1 MLYINYKVY
10 FKYRKCT
17 TEGGWNMLNRL
28 FGNYLV
34 EKKCITQ
41 EQLEQLLPVPQ
52 EVTAKIETI
61 VLVRKILLPAQ
72 VQTLLESLNEAEEFG
87 EIAVKEGLISDDRL
101 EQLTSF
107 QTNSFMKFM
116 QLLVNEEYIRLD
128 QLNQIISSFETE
140 YEYTDA
146 QMNSLVLNDLEEIIR
161 IFVPLKNH
169 HLHELTVTLLQTL
182 KRLIDKEVY
191 LDKAYT
197 SNAVQLDSYAG
208 QTVNGDMNFKVYI
221 SGLGDNLLGIA
232 NYFTGDKYEEVNEDA
247 LDNVGEF
254 INCVNGLFATN
265 LSYGDIMID
274 MSSPDYAM
282 EGLYL
287 KDNPLFVIP
296 IHANGF
302 CFRVVYEIYQ

>member
-1 MLYINYKVY
+1 
-10 FKYRKCT
+10 
-17 TEGGWNMLNRL
+17 MLNRL

-41 EQLEQLLPVPQ
+41 EQLEALLPVPQ
-52 EVTAKIETI
+52 ELTAKVETI

-72 VQTLLESLNEAEEFG
+72 VQELLEKMDESKDFG
-87 EIAVKEGLISDDRL
+87 VVALEEGLISDDRL
-101 EQLTSF
+101 DQLTSF

-116 QLLVNEEYIRLD
+116 QFLVNKDYVRLE

-146 QMNSLVLNDLEEIIR
+146 QMNSLMLDDLEEIIR

-169 HLHELTVTLLQTL
+169 HLHELTVTLVQTL

-208 QTVNGDMNFKVYI
+208 QAVNGDMNFKVYI

-232 NYFTGDKYEEVNEDA
+232 NYFTGDKYDKLNEDA

-265 LSYGDIMID
+265 LSYGDVMID
-274 MSSPDYAM
+274 MSSPDYSM
-282 EGLYL
+282 DGLYL
-287 KDNPLFVIP
+287 NENPLFVIP

>member
-1 MLYINYKVY
+1 
-10 FKYRKCT
+10 
-17 TEGGWNMLNRL
+17 MLNRL

-41 EQLEQLLPVPQ
+41 EQLEALLPVPQ
-52 EVTAKIETI
+52 DLTAKVETI

-72 VQTLLESLNEAEEFG
+72 VQELLEKTDESKDFG
-87 EIAVKEGLISDDRL
+87 VVALEEGLISDDRL
-101 EQLTSF
+101 DQLTSF

-116 QLLVNEEYIRLD
+116 QLLVNEDYVRLE

-146 QMNSLVLNDLEEIIR
+146 QMNSLMLDDLEEIIK

-169 HLHELTVTLLQTL
+169 HLHELTVTLVQTL

-197 SNAVQLDSYAG
+197 SNTVQLDSYAG
-208 QTVNGDMNFKVYI
+208 QAVNGDMNFKVYI

-232 NYFTGDKYEEVNEDA
+232 NYFTGDKYDNLNEDA

-265 LSYGDIMID
+265 LSYGDVMID
-274 MSSPDYAM
+274 MSSPDYSM
-282 EGLYL
+282 DGLYL
-287 KDNPLFVIP
+287 NENPLFVIP

>member
-1 MLYINYKVY
+1 
-10 FKYRKCT
+10 
-17 TEGGWNMLNRL
+17 MLNRL

-34 EKKCITQ
+34 DKKCITQ

-52 EVTAKIETI
+52 NVTAKIETI
-61 VLVRKILLPAQ
+61 ILIRKILLPTQ
-72 VQTLLESLNEAEEFG
+72 VQTILESMGNSDDFG
-87 EIAVKEGLISDDRL
+87 EMIVKEGLISDDRL

-116 QLLVNEEYIRLD
+116 QLLVNEDYIRLE

-146 QMNSLVLNDLEEIIR
+146 QMNSLMLNDLEEVIR
-161 IFVPLKNH
+161 IFVPLKNR
-169 HLHELTVTLLQTL
+169 HLHELTVTLIQTL

-197 SNAVQLDSYAG
+197 SNAVQLDSYAS
-208 QTVNGDMNFKVYI
+208 QAVSGDINFKLYI
-221 SGLGDNLLGIA
+221 SGSGEQLLGIA
-232 NYFTGDKYEEVNEDA
+232 NYFTGDKYETVNEDA

-265 LSYGDIMID
+265 LSYGDVVVD
-274 MSSPDYAM
+274 MSSPDYSI

-302 CFRVVYEIYQ
+302 CFRVIYEIYQ

>member
-1 MLYINYKVY
+1 
-10 FKYRKCT
+10 
-17 TEGGWNMLNRL
+17 MLNRL

-41 EQLEQLLPVPQ
+41 EQLEKLLPVPQ
-52 EVTAKIETI
+52 TVTAKIETI

-72 VQTLLESLNEAEEFG
+72 VQAILESMNDSDDFG
-87 EIAVKEGLISDDRL
+87 EMVVKEGLVSDDRL

-116 QLLVNEEYIRLD
+116 QLMVNEDYIRLD

-146 QMNSLVLNDLEEIIR
+146 QMNSLMLDDLEEVIR
-161 IFVPLKNH
+161 IFVPLKNRH
-169 HLHELTVTLLQTL
+169 MHELTVTLVQTL

-197 SNAVQLDSYAG
+197 SSSVQLDSYAS
-208 QTVNGDMNFKVYI
+208 QVVNGDMNFKLYI
-221 SGLGDNLLGIA
+221 SGSGDNLLGIA
-232 NYFTGDKYEEVNEDA
+232 NYFTGDKYETVNEDA

-265 LSYGDIMID
+265 LSYGDVVVD
-274 MSSPDYAM
+274 MSSPDYAID
-282 EGLYL
+282 GLYL

-302 CFRVVYEIYQ
+302 CFRVIYEIYQ

>member
-1 MLYINYKVY
+1 
-10 FKYRKCT
+10 
-17 TEGGWNMLNRL
+17 MLNRL

-41 EQLEQLLPVPQ
+41 EQLEALLPVPQ
-52 EVTAKIETI
+52 ELTAKVETV

-72 VQTLLESLNEAEEFG
+72 VQELLEKTDESKDFG
-87 EIAVKEGLISDDRL
+87 VVALEEGLISDDRL
-101 EQLTSF
+101 DQLTSF

-116 QLLVNEEYIRLD
+116 QLLVNEDYVRLE

-146 QMNSLVLNDLEEIIR
+146 QMNSLMLDDLEEIIR

-169 HLHELTVTLLQTL
+169 NLHELTVTLVQTL

-208 QTVNGDMNFKVYI
+208 QAVNGDMNFKVYI

-232 NYFTGDKYEEVNEDA
+232 NYFTGDKYDKLNEDA

-274 MSSPDYAM
+274 MSSPDYSM
-282 EGLYL
+282 DGLYL
-287 KDNPLFVIP
+287 NENPLFVIP

>member
-1 MLYINYKVY
+1 
-10 FKYRKCT
+10 
-17 TEGGWNMLNRL
+17 MLNRL

-41 EQLEQLLPVPQ
+41 EQLEALLPVPQ
-52 EVTAKIETI
+52 ELTAKVEAI

-72 VQTLLESLNEAEEFG
+72 VQELLEKTDKSKDFG
-87 EIAVKEGLISDDRL
+87 VVALEEGLISDDRL
-101 EQLTSF
+101 DQLTSF

-116 QLLVNEEYIRLD
+116 QLLVNEDYVRLE

-146 QMNSLVLNDLEEIIR
+146 QMNSLMLDDLEEIIR

-169 HLHELTVTLLQTL
+169 HLHELTVTLVQTL

-208 QTVNGDMNFKVYI
+208 QAVNGDMNFKVYI

-232 NYFTGDKYEEVNEDA
+232 NFFTGDKYDKLNEDA

-265 LSYGDIMID
+265 LSYGDVMID
-274 MSSPDYAM
+274 MSSPDYSM
-282 EGLYL
+282 DGLYL
-287 KDNPLFVIP
+287 TENPLFVIP

>member
-1 MLYINYKVY
+1 
-10 FKYRKCT
+10 
-17 TEGGWNMLNRL
+17 MLNRL

-34 EKKCITQ
+34 AKKCITQ

-52 EVTAKIETI
+52 DVIAKVETI

-72 VQTLLESLNEAEEFG
+72 VQALLEKKDESTSFEEAVVE
-87 EIAVKEGLISDDRL
+87 EGLISDDRL

-116 QLLVNEEYIRLD
+116 QLLVNENYIRLD
-128 QLNQIISSFETE
+128 QLNQIISSFEAE
-140 YEYTDA
+140 HEYTDS
-146 QMNSLVLNDLEEIIR
+146 QMNSLMLDDLEEIIR

-169 HLHELTVTLLQTL
+169 NLHELTVTLIQTL

-197 SNAVQLDSYAG
+197 SNAIQLDSYAG
-208 QTVNGDMNFKVYI
+208 QAVNGDMNFKVYI
-221 SGLGDNLLGIA
+221 SGAGDNLLGIA
-232 NYFTGDKYEEVNEDA
+232 NYFTGDKYAKLNEDA

-265 LSYGDIMID
+265 LSYGDVMID
-274 MSSPDYAM
+274 MSSPDYSM
-282 EGLYL
+282 NGLYL
-287 KDNPLFVIP
+287 NENPLFVIP

-302 CFRVVYEIYQ
+302 CFRAVYEIYQ

>member
-1 MLYINYKVY
+1 
-10 FKYRKCT
+10 
-17 TEGGWNMLNRL
+17 MLNRL

-41 EQLEQLLPVPQ
+41 EQLEALLPVPQ
-52 EVTAKIETI
+52 ELTAKFETI

-72 VQTLLESLNEAEEFG
+72 VQELLEKMDESKDFG
-87 EIAVKEGLISDDRL
+87 VVALEEGLISDDRL
-101 EQLTSF
+101 DQLTSF

-116 QLLVNEEYIRLD
+116 QFLVNKDYVRLE

-146 QMNSLVLNDLEEIIR
+146 QMNSLMLDDLEEIIR

-169 HLHELTVTLLQTL
+169 HLHELTVTLVQTL

-208 QTVNGDMNFKVYI
+208 QAVNGDMNFKVYI

-232 NYFTGDKYEEVNEDA
+232 NYFTGDKYDKLNEDA

-265 LSYGDIMID
+265 LSYGDVMID
-274 MSSPDYAM
+274 MSSPDYSM
-282 EGLYL
+282 DGLYL
-287 KDNPLFVIP
+287 NENPLFVIP

>member
-1 MLYINYKVY
+1 
-10 FKYRKCT
+10 
-17 TEGGWNMLNRL
+17 MLNRL
-28 FGNYLV
+28 LGNYLV

-52 EVTAKIETI
+52 ELTAKLETI
-61 VLVRKILLPAQ
+61 VLVRKLLLPAQ
-72 VQTLLESLNEAEEFG
+72 VLTLLEKKDELIDFG
-87 EIAVKEGLISDDRL
+87 EAAVEEGLISDDRL
-101 EQLTSF
+101 EQLTTF

-116 QLLVNEEYIRLD
+116 QLLVNANYVRLE
-128 QLNQIISSFETE
+128 QLNQVISSFEAE

-146 QMNSLVLNDLEEIIR
+146 QMNSLMLDDLEAIIR

-169 HLHELTVTLLQTL
+169 NLHDLTVTLIQTL

-208 QTVNGDMNFKVYI
+208 QAVSGDMNFKIYI
-221 SGLGDNLLGIA
+221 SGAENNLLGIA
-232 NYFTGDKYEEVNEDA
+232 NYFADDKYDKLNEDA

-265 LSYGDIMID
+265 LSYGDVMLD
-274 MSSPDYAM
+274 MSSPDYSM
-282 EGLYL
+282 DGLYL
-287 KDNPLFVIP
+287 NENPLFVLP
-296 IHANGF
+296 IHANGY

>member
-1 MLYINYKVY
+1 
-10 FKYRKCT
+10 
-17 TEGGWNMLNRL
+17 MLNRL

-41 EQLEQLLPVPQ
+41 EQLEALLPVPQ
-52 EVTAKIETI
+52 DLTAKVETI

-72 VQTLLESLNEAEEFG
+72 VQELLEKTDESKDFG
-87 EIAVKEGLISDDRL
+87 VVALEEGLISDDRL
-101 EQLTSF
+101 DQLTSF

-116 QLLVNEEYIRLD
+116 QLLVNEDYVRLE

-140 YEYTDA
+140 YEYTDT
-146 QMNSLVLNDLEEIIR
+146 QMNSLMLDDLEEIIR

-169 HLHELTVTLLQTL
+169 HLHELTVTLVQTL

-208 QTVNGDMNFKVYI
+208 QAVNGDMNFKVYI

-232 NYFTGDKYEEVNEDA
+232 NYFTGDKYDKLNEDA

-265 LSYGDIMID
+265 LSYGDVMID
-274 MSSPDYAM
+274 MSSPDYSM
-282 EGLYL
+282 DGLFL
-287 KDNPLFVIP
+287 NENPLFVIP

>member
-1 MLYINYKVY
+1 
-10 FKYRKCT
+10 
-17 TEGGWNMLNRL
+17 MLNRL

-41 EQLEQLLPVPQ
+41 EQLEALLPVPQ
-52 EVTAKIETI
+52 ELTAKVETI

-72 VQTLLESLNEAEEFG
+72 VQELLEKMDESKDFG
-87 EIAVKEGLISDDRL
+87 VVALEEGLISDDRL
-101 EQLTSF
+101 DQLTSF

-116 QLLVNEEYIRLD
+116 QFLVNKDYVRLE

-146 QMNSLVLNDLEEIIR
+146 QMNSLMLDDLEEIIR

-169 HLHELTVTLLQTL
+169 HLHELTVTLVQTL

-208 QTVNGDMNFKVYI
+208 QAVNGDMNFKVYI

-232 NYFTGDKYEEVNEDA
+232 NYFTGDKYDKLNEDA

-254 INCVNGLFATN
+254 INCANGLFATN
-265 LSYGDIMID
+265 LSYGDVMID
-274 MSSPDYAM
+274 MSSPDYSM
-282 EGLYL
+282 DGLYL
-287 KDNPLFVIP
+287 NENPLFVIP

>member
-1 MLYINYKVY
+1 
-10 FKYRKCT
+10 
-17 TEGGWNMLNRL
+17 MLNRL

-41 EQLEQLLPVPQ
+41 EQLEHLLPVPQ
-52 EVTAKIETI
+52 ELTAKVETI

-72 VQTLLESLNEAEEFG
+72 VQTLLEKKDESKDFG
-87 EIAVKEGLISDDRL
+87 EAAVEEGLISDDRL
-101 EQLTSF
+101 EQLTAF

-116 QLLVNEEYIRLD
+116 QLLVNENYVRLE

-146 QMNSLVLNDLEEIIR
+146 QMNSLILDDLEEIIR

-169 HLHELTVTLLQTL
+169 NLHELTVTLIQTL

-208 QTVNGDMNFKVYI
+208 QAVNGDMNFKVYI
-221 SGLGDNLLGIA
+221 SGLGNNLLGIA
-232 NYFTGDKYEEVNEDA
+232 NYFTGDKYDKLNEDA

-254 INCVNGLFATN
+254 INCVNGLFATS
-265 LSYGDIMID
+265 LSYGDVMID
-274 MSSPDYAM
+274 MSSPDYSM
-282 EGLYL
+282 DGVYL
-287 KDNPLFVIP
+287 NENPLFVIP

-302 CFRVVYEIYQ
+302 CFRVVYELYQ

>member
-1 MLYINYKVY
+1 MLYIIYKVY

-52 EVTAKIETI
+52 DVRAKMETI
-61 VLVRKILLPAQ
+61 VLVRKILMPAQ
-72 VQTLLESLNEAEEFG
+72 VQSLLEGLDEDEEFG
-87 EIAVKEGLISDDRL
+87 KIAVKEGLISDDRL

-107 QTNSFMKFM
+107 RKNSFMKFV
-116 QLLVNEEYIRLD
+116 QLLVNEDYIRLD
-128 QLNQIISSFETE
+128 QVNQIISSFETE

-146 QMNSLVLNDLEEIIR
+146 QMNSLILNDLEEIIR
-161 IFVPLKNH
+161 IFVPLKNR
-169 HLHELTVTLLQTL
+169 HLHELTVTFVQTL
-182 KRLIDKEVY
+182 KSLIDKEVY

-208 QTVNGDMNFKVYI
+208 QVVNGDMNFKVYI
-221 SGLGDNLLGIA
+221 SGLGNNLLGIA
-232 NYFTGDKYEEVNEDA
+232 NYFTGDKYESVTEDA

-265 LSYGDIMID
+265 LSYNDIMVD
-274 MSSPDYAM
+274 MGFPDYAID
-282 EGLYL
+282 GLYL

-302 CFRVVYEIYQ
+302 CFRVIYEIYQ

>member
-1 MLYINYKVY
+1 
-10 FKYRKCT
+10 
-17 TEGGWNMLNRL
+17 MLNRL

-34 EKKCITQ
+34 DKKCITQ

-52 EVTAKIETI
+52 NVTAKIETI
-61 VLVRKILLPAQ
+61 ILVRKILLPTQ
-72 VQTLLESLNEAEEFG
+72 VQTMLESMGNSDDFG
-87 EIAVKEGLISDDRL
+87 EMIVKEGLISDDRL

-116 QLLVNEEYIRLD
+116 QLLVNEDYIRLE

-146 QMNSLVLNDLEEIIR
+146 QMNSLMLNDLEEVIR
-161 IFVPLKNH
+161 IFVPLKNR
-169 HLHELTVTLLQTL
+169 HLHELTVTLIQTL

-197 SNAVQLDSYAG
+197 SNAVQLDSYAS
-208 QTVNGDMNFKVYI
+208 QAVSGDINFKLYI
-221 SGLGDNLLGIA
+221 SGSGEQLLGIA
-232 NYFTGDKYEEVNEDA
+232 NYFTGDKYETVNEDA

-265 LSYGDIMID
+265 LSYGDVVVD
-274 MSSPDYAM
+274 MSSPDYSI

-302 CFRVVYEIYQ
+302 CFRVIYEIYQ

>member
-1 MLYINYKVY
+1 MLYIICKVY
-10 FKYRKCT
+10 FKCRKCT
-17 TEGGWNMLNRL
+17 TEGSWNMLNRL

-52 EVTAKIETI
+52 NVTAQIETI

-72 VQTLLESLNEAEEFG
+72 VQTLFESLGEEEEFG

-116 QLLVNEEYIRLD
+116 QLLVNEDYIRLD
-128 QLNQIISSFETE
+128 QVNQIISSFETE

-146 QMNSLVLNDLEEIIR
+146 QMNSLMLDDLEEIIR
-161 IFVPLKNH
+161 IFIPLKNR
-169 HLHELTVTLLQTL
+169 HLHELTVTLIQTI

-197 SNAVQLDSYAG
+197 SSSIQLDSYAA
-208 QTVNGDMNFKVYI
+208 QAVNGDINFKLYI

-232 NYFTGDKYEEVNEDA
+232 NYFTGDKYESVNEDA

-265 LSYGDIMID
+265 LSYGDIMVD
-274 MSSPDYAM
+274 MSSPEYAM

-302 CFRVVYEIYQ
+302 CFRVIYEIYQ

>member
-1 MLYINYKVY
+1 
-10 FKYRKCT
+10 
-17 TEGGWNMLNRL
+17 MLNRL

-41 EQLEQLLPVPQ
+41 EQLEKLLPVPQ
-52 EVTAKIETI
+52 NVTAKIETI

-72 VQTLLESLNEAEEFG
+72 VQTILERMSDSDEFG
-87 EIAVKEGLISDDRL
+87 EIVVKEGLISDDRL

-116 QLLVNEEYIRLD
+116 QLLVNEDYIRLD

-140 YEYTDA
+140 SEYSDS
-146 QMNSLVLNDLEEIIR
+146 QMNSLMLDDLEEVIR

-169 HLHELTVTLLQTL
+169 HLHELTVTLIQTL

-197 SNAVQLDSYAG
+197 SSSVQLDSYAG
-208 QTVNGDMNFKVYI
+208 QAVNGDMNFKLYI
-221 SGLGDNLLGIA
+221 SGSGDNLLGIA
-232 NYFTGDKYEEVNEDA
+232 NYFTGDKYETVNEDA

-265 LSYGDIMID
+265 LSYGDVVID
-274 MSSPDYAM
+274 MSSPDYAID
-282 EGLYL
+282 GLYL

-302 CFRVVYEIYQ
+302 CFRVIYEIYQ

>member
-1 MLYINYKVY
+1 
-10 FKYRKCT
+10 
-17 TEGGWNMLNRL
+17 MLNRL

-41 EQLEQLLPVPQ
+41 EQLETLLPVPHDL
-52 EVTAKIETI
+52 TAKVETI

-72 VQTLLESLNEAEEFG
+72 VQELLEKTDDSKDFG
-87 EIAVKEGLISDDRL
+87 VVALEEGLISDDRL
-101 EQLTSF
+101 DQLTSF

-116 QLLVNEEYIRLD
+116 QLLVNEDYVRLE

-146 QMNSLVLNDLEEIIR
+146 QMNSLMLDDLEEVIR

-169 HLHELTVTLLQTL
+169 HLHELTVTLVQTL

-208 QTVNGDMNFKVYI
+208 QAVNGDMNFKVYI

-232 NYFTGDKYEEVNEDA
+232 NYFTGDKYSKLDDDA

-265 LSYGDIMID
+265 LSYGDVMID
-274 MSSPDYAM
+274 MSSPDYSM
-282 EGLYL
+282 DGLYL
-287 KDNPLFVIP
+287 NENPLFVIP

>member
-1 MLYINYKVY
+1 
-10 FKYRKCT
+10 
-17 TEGGWNMLNRL
+17 MLNRL

-41 EQLEQLLPVPQ
+41 EQLEALLPVPQ
-52 EVTAKIETI
+52 ELTAKVETV

-72 VQTLLESLNEAEEFG
+72 VQELLEKTDESKDFG
-87 EIAVKEGLISDDRL
+87 VVALEEGLISDDRL
-101 EQLTSF
+101 DQLTSF

-116 QLLVNEEYIRLD
+116 QLLVNEGYVRLE

-146 QMNSLVLNDLEEIIR
+146 QMNSLMLDDLEEIIR

-169 HLHELTVTLLQTL
+169 NLHELTVTLVQTL

-208 QTVNGDMNFKVYI
+208 QAVNGDMNFKVYI

-232 NYFTGDKYEEVNEDA
+232 NYFTGDKYDKLNEDA

-274 MSSPDYAM
+274 MSSPDYSM
-282 EGLYL
+282 DGLYL
-287 KDNPLFVIP
+287 NENPLFVIP

>member
-1 MLYINYKVY
+1 
-10 FKYRKCT
+10 
-17 TEGGWNMLNRL
+17 MLNRL
-28 FGNYLV
+28 LGNYLV

-52 EVTAKIETI
+52 ELTAKLETI
-61 VLVRKILLPAQ
+61 VLVRKLLLPAQ
-72 VQTLLESLNEAEEFG
+72 VLTLLEKKDELKDFG
-87 EIAVKEGLISDDRL
+87 EAAVEEGLISDDRL
-101 EQLTSF
+101 EQLTTF

-116 QLLVNEEYIRLD
+116 QLLVNANYVRLE
-128 QLNQIISSFETE
+128 QLNQVISSFEAE

-146 QMNSLVLNDLEEIIR
+146 QMNSLMLDDLEAIIR

-169 HLHELTVTLLQTL
+169 NLHDLTVTLIQTL

-197 SNAVQLDSYAG
+197 SNAVRLDSYAG
-208 QTVNGDMNFKVYI
+208 QAVSGDMNFKIYI
-221 SGLGDNLLGIA
+221 SGSENNLLGIA
-232 NYFTGDKYEEVNEDA
+232 NYFADDKYDKLNEDA

-265 LSYGDIMID
+265 LSYGDVMLD
-274 MSSPDYAM
+274 MSSPDYSM
-282 EGLYL
+282 DGLYL
-287 KDNPLFVIP
+287 NENPLFVLP
-296 IHANGF
+296 IHANGY

>member
-1 MLYINYKVY
+1 
-10 FKYRKCT
+10 
-17 TEGGWNMLNRL
+17 MLNRL

-34 EKKCITQ
+34 DKKCITQ

-52 EVTAKIETI
+52 NVTAKIETI
-61 VLVRKILLPAQ
+61 ILVRKILLPTQ
-72 VQTLLESLNEAEEFG
+72 VQTMLESMGNSDDFG
-87 EIAVKEGLISDDRL
+87 EMIVKEGLISDDRL

-116 QLLVNEEYIRLD
+116 QLLVNEDYIRLE

-146 QMNSLVLNDLEEIIR
+146 QMNSLMLNDLEEIIR
-161 IFVPLKNH
+161 IFVPLKNR
-169 HLHELTVTLLQTL
+169 HLHELTVTLIQTL

-197 SNAVQLDSYAG
+197 SNAVQLDSYAS
-208 QTVNGDMNFKVYI
+208 QAVSGDINFKLYI
-221 SGLGDNLLGIA
+221 SGSGEQLLGIA
-232 NYFTGDKYEEVNEDA
+232 NYFTGDKYETVNEDA

-265 LSYGDIMID
+265 LSYGGVVVD
-274 MSSPDYAM
+274 MSSPDYSI

-302 CFRVVYEIYQ
+302 CFRVIYEIYQ